1 MKKLGDASDDYFID
15 ALGEGLGVASWVML
29 WFPVQTF
36 TVEVWRS
43 NIRRRRMDVIERMTV
58 AVFAQETLPA

>member
-1 MKKLGDASDDYFID
+1 
-15 ALGEGLGVASWVML
+15 ML

-58 AVFAQETLPA
+58 TVFAQDSASSEPAS